1 MKTRVVLAFSLLV
14 ASLITTNQ
22 PAVAASSTTINFTL
36 NTNGTVGS
44 MGVDAIY
51 NGAGGGNYETM
62 VRWSADGRL
71 WNFDRTIGSPTY
83 GWRTSQTNG
92 ITVAGSAS
100 VMRLEIYPHPPTNC
114 SGINENDPCYWQTYD
129 P

>member
-1 MKTRVVLAFSLLV
+1 MKTRVVLALSLLISSV
-14 ASLITTNQ
+14 IATNQ

-36 NTNGTVGS
+36 NTNATVGS
-44 MGVDAIY
+44 LGVDAIY
-51 NGAGGGNYETM
+51 NGAGGGDYETM

-92 ITVAGSAS
+92 VTVEKVIS
-100 VMRLEIYPHPPTNC
+100 
-114 SGINENDPCYWQTYD
+114 
-129 P
+129 